1 MAQQQDVE
9 TVDDAVAL
17 QQSLVDVAAQLVGD
31 VLAGRTPRLDL
42 VAALRTTAGDLAQLL
57 ESAAAR
63 RHNAKLTPEDVER
76 LRRWGGGRA

>member
-57 ESAAAR
+57 ESAASR